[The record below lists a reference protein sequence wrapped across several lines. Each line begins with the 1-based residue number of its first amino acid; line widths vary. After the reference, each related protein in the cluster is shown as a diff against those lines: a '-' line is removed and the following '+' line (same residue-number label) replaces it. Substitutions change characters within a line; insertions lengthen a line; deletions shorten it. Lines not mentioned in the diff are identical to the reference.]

1 MAKYGLK
8 HLPSKPMAWS
18 KLLFKIKKNKNRFL
32 ISAFQPQDGVG
43 GVRWGQENSPGRLA
57 HLGYTSHQEARRPV
71 STNWREKVDSL
82 KLSPDLHT
90 HLHDMHAQCRHMLT
104 HWKQFH
110 STLYKRTSMITNQ
123 WGWGVIRDECQ
134 GWSHPVSSSSLRLS

>member
-18 KLLFKIKKNKNRFL
+18 KLLFKIKKKNRFL

-57 HLGYTSHQEARRPV
+57 HLGYTSQQKQEALCPQIGGRKWTP
-71 STNWREKVDSL
+71 
-82 KLSPDLHT
+82 
-90 HLHDMHAQCRHMLT
+90 
-104 HWKQFH
+104 
-110 STLYKRTSMITNQ
+110 
-123 WGWGVIRDECQ
+123 
-134 GWSHPVSSSSLRLS
+134 